1 MFRFF
6 DILKGL
12 CQREVDFIVVGGVA
26 AILEGAPVSTF
37 DVDVMHRQDDEN
49 HRRLLLALTDLEAR
63 YRDPAGRHL
72 VPDLS
77 KLESFRL
84 HQLLTK
90 FGPLDI
96 LTKIAPDRSYDTLI
110 DQTVLHEIDGLQIR
124 VLGLAAV
131 IDSKAHA
138 GRDKDRAVLHVLRRT
153 LELKKTI

>member
-1 MFRFF
+1 M
-6 DILKGL
+6 
-12 CQREVDFIVVGGVA
+12 VVGGVA

-37 DVDVMHRQDDEN
+37 DVDVMHRQDVEN
-49 HRRLLLALTDLEAR
+49 HQRLLLALTDLEAR

-84 HQLLTK
+84 HQLITK

-96 LTKIAPDRSYDTLI
+96 LTRIAPGKSYDSLV

-124 VLGLAAV
+124 VLSLAAV
-131 IDSKAHA
+131 IDSKEHA
-138 GRDKDRAVLHVLRRT
+138 GRDKDHAVLHILRRT
-153 LELKKTI
+153 LELKKTRM